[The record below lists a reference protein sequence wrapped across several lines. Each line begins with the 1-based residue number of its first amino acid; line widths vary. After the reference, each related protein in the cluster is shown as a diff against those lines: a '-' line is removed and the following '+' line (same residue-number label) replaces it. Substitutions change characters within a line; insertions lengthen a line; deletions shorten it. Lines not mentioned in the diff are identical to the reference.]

1 VQDLTHVRLVITEV
15 DCFKYLGLNLDYSL
29 RMEEATK
36 AGVANIHFAHSKVAA
51 TLHSLHQL
59 PRRGNNAALSPLM
72 RLQMWRSCVLTQ
84 ALENIRC
91 LRTKGQVQQCQ
102 AALSLS
108 LKRTFGHFEQPL
120 PMSLDLG
127 IPPLA
132 LQQAKQLCQ
141 MHFRY
146 TYGASPT
153 MPARAGRAY
162 NEGVQSFRVTHMM
175 ASPKDGMEHRIRRAF
190 TDLDMGALYPSLAP
204 LPRSVSGDTTKHKE
218 KAYGRVLKTR
228 VSEVWRQTVLRDSP
242 QVTDGSP
249 PQGRKAAFVNHL
261 YDDLVRNLFTPAP
274 YQRSFSADSAYY
286 LFRIRTQDQ
295 NIIPTQEPRPNGVPQ
310 TQYGDRRCP
319 LCPGRHLGSE
329 AHLYLSCTVTSP
341 LAYPLIAE
349 LRARFPWDGFTQHQQ
364 MALLLGTMP
373 QDPVAQRHKQWF
385 RTILPSGY
393 HSATLWQHESR

>member
-1 VQDLTHVRLVITEV
+1 MQDLTHVRLVITEV

-127 IPPLA
+127 IQPLA

-146 TYGASPT
+146 TYGTPSI
-153 MPARAGRAY
+153 MQARLHAL
-162 NEGVQSFRVTHMM
+162 RVTHMM
-175 ASPKDGMEHRIRRAF
+175 ASPQDGMEHRIRRVF
-190 TDLDMGALYPSLAP
+190 TDLDMGALYPGPHTML
-204 LPRSVSGDTTKHKE
+204 
-218 KAYGRVLKTR
+218 VLST
-228 VSEVWRQTVLRDSP
+228 ECLE
-242 QVTDGSP
+242 GE
-249 PQGRKAAFVNHL
+249 GH
-261 YDDLVRNLFTPAP
+261 
-274 YQRSFSADSAYY
+274 
-286 LFRIRTQDQ
+286 
-295 NIIPTQEPRPNGVPQ
+295 
-310 TQYGDRRCP
+310 
-319 LCPGRHLGSE
+319 
-329 AHLYLSCTVTSP
+329 
-341 LAYPLIAE
+341 
-349 LRARFPWDGFTQHQQ
+349 
-364 MALLLGTMP
+364 
-373 QDPVAQRHKQWF
+373 
-385 RTILPSGY
+385 
-393 HSATLWQHESR
+393 